1 MFRRDKP
8 QEAGVALKFDKRR
21 AYRLAG
27 GSGLVAMALAV
38 LLASAGRA
46 DYGPQVTQAPWISG
60 TPNVGQTLSAMG
72 GHWTGPRGTTAGYL
86 WLRCSDGDV
95 RNCRPIDHAASSTY
109 MVQGADQ
116 NQMLRVALWAASGRQ
131 YDYKVSDAVGPAGQV
146 NAAPPPAA
154 TPVPPAPTP
163 VPNNGAVLHQN
174 GVAKKAKML
183 RPTPVVRIRGRL
195 TRDGANVTLMTVRA
209 PKGAHVSVS
218 CTGSH
223 CPHSALRRGG
233 GLTRYSKL
241 ERVWKSGTRL
251 TVRISKPGYVTKI
264 SVITIRRGSAPG
276 RVDRCL
282 YPGHKRTQKCP

>member
-1 MFRRDKP
+1 
-8 QEAGVALKFDKRR
+8 
-21 AYRLAG
+21 
-27 GSGLVAMALAV
+27 
-38 LLASAGRA
+38 
-46 DYGPQVTQAPWISG
+46 
-60 TPNVGQTLSAMG
+60 
-72 GHWTGPRGTTAGYL
+72 
-86 WLRCSDGDV
+86 
-95 RNCRPIDHAASSTY
+95 
-109 MVQGADQ
+109 
-116 NQMLRVALWAASGRQ
+116 MLRVALWAASGRQ

-154 TPVPPAPTP
+154 TPVPPAPTPVPTPTPTPTPAPTFDNALPVATP